1 MPTRR
6 NGLHTGRLIAGL
18 LSLGLALLPFA
29 SGMAVAQSVEGPLAS
44 CATWYGNSRVPQGDF
59 DRLPD
64 EVVYLESVIDGA
76 AIQIGLSRPD
86 APPGYESPVIAL
98 ASPYL
103 WADLEDIPL
112 VTCLPFL
119 VKNFVSHGYTVALIP
134 VRGSGNSGGCP
145 DLMGPSERSDL
156 DQAITWLGTRPWS
169 NGRVGMFGQS
179 YDGATPFEVASTGN
193 PYLKTIIP
201 VSGVSDLY
209 ELILGRGTYDWRWWI
224 FAPDFYYVEGGALQ
238 HNPTTG
244 RDASRTL
251 EGIACPDFAEALEAS
266 SESFATA
273 RRDSS
278 GYWAARR
285 IRPAIEKKYR
295 GSIFFIQP
303 LQDSQVRPGHNIP
316 WIYRLDRRGAYI
328 KQMLNQSA
336 HSLPDY
342 KAGAGIG
349 MRRDFAQ
356 LVLNWFDRWLKDD
369 RNTDLGPRVEIQDSD
384 GRWRAAASWP
394 PPNRETLYLGSDG
407 RLRPRP
413 GGQLASRPLA
423 PDQRSRYY
431 FLVNRPGLTTN
442 DDWIP
447 APPAVDQ
454 LCVTCALFR
463 MQVTDTLRIS
473 GIPSVHLRVTPTGPA
488 GHVSAFLYAFDEK
501 QDRMRRLGWGQTDL
515 RFPNGGTQAQP
526 VVPGQQMKLTIDF
539 VPLETVFHKGEQVVL
554 VLSQGHADHMPTPG
568 SFPVRLE
575 YGKGMGRLEYADVHP
590 PRDRFFVPT
599 KAPTQRH

>member
-1 MPTRR
+1 ME
-6 NGLHTGRLIAGL
+6 A
-18 LSLGLALLPFA
+18 
-29 SGMAVAQSVEGPLAS
+29 PLAS
-44 CATWYGNSRVPQGDF
+44 CASWYGQSRVSPGRF

-64 EVVYLESVIDGA
+64 EVVYLESGIDGA

-86 APPGYESPVIAL
+86 APAGYESPVIAF

-112 VTCLPFL
+112 ATCLPFL
-119 VKNFVSHGYTVALIP
+119 VRNFVSHGYTVALIP
-134 VRGSGNSGGCP
+134 VRGTGNSGGCP

-179 YDGATPFEVASTGN
+179 YDGSTPFEVASTGN
-193 PYLKTIIP
+193 PYLKTIVP

-209 ELILGRGTYDWRWWI
+209 ELLYGRGTYDWRWWI
-224 FAPDFYYVEGGALQ
+224 FAPDFYYAEGGAGQ

-244 RDASRTL
+244 RDASRTI
-251 EGIACPDFAEALEAS
+251 EGTACPGFVESLAAS
-266 SESFATA
+266 AESFATA
-273 RRDSS
+273 QRDPN

-285 IRPAIEKKYR
+285 VRPAIEKKYR

-303 LQDSQVRPGHNIP
+303 LQDSQVRPDHNIP
-316 WIYRLDRRGAYI
+316 WIYRLERQSVYI
-328 KQMLNQSA
+328 KQLLNQSA

-349 MRRDFAQ
+349 TRRDFAQ
-356 LVLNWFDRWLKDD
+356 LVLNWFDRWLKHD
-369 RNTDLGPRVEIQDSD
+369 RNAEIGPRVEIQDSD
-384 GRWRAAASWP
+384 GRWRATASWP
-394 PPNRETLYLGSDG
+394 PPNREVVYLGSDG

-413 GGQLASRPLA
+413 GGPHSSQLLA

-431 FLVNRPGLTTN
+431 FIINRPPLTTN

-447 APPAVDQ
+447 VPPAADR

-463 MQVTDTLRIS
+463 MKVTDTLRMS
-473 GIPSVHLRVTPTGPA
+473 GIPSVHLQVTPTGPT
-488 GHVSAFLYAFDEK
+488 GHVSAFLYAVDEK
-501 QDRMRRLGWGQTDL
+501 KGRMRRLGWGQADL
-515 RFPNGGTQAQP
+515 RYPDGGNQVQP
-526 VVPGQQMKLTIDF
+526 VVPGQRMRLTIDL
-539 VPLETVFHKGEQVVL
+539 VPLEAVFHKGEEVV
-554 VLSQGHADHMPTPG
+554 VILSQGHADHMPSTG

-575 YGKGMGRLEYADVHP
+575 YGKDLGRFEFAEVQA
-590 PRDRFFVPT
+590 PRDGFFVPPKT
-599 KAPTQRH
+599 